1 MIRFILFFSILVL
14 SACTRQLTPFTS
26 GLVEN
31 QAWAEPDLRKIQY
44 YLSDDIQLERQIR
57 KNASDIVLGEI
68 ILKDGRQIEQLIL
81 RKGTP
86 GVLVQMPKSDKLGI
100 SFEPGRD
107 DRFLVFT
114 PHPKRNGTYVLSAQN
129 WTDGRGQLNYGGNTY
144 NTVAGGGLA
153 ALEVDLKANNSRKV
167 SRREIGGRTVK

>member
-1 MIRFILFFSILVL
+1 MYLYLFIAIVGL

-31 QAWAEPDLRKIQY
+31 QSWAEQDLRKIQY
-44 YLSDDIQLERQIR
+44 YLSDDVHLERQVR
-57 KNASDIVLGEI
+57 KNASEIVLGEI

-100 SFEPGRD
+100 SFEPDRD
-107 DRFLVFT
+107 DRFLIFT
-114 PHPKRNGTYVLSAQN
+114 PHPKRNGTFVLSAQN
-129 WTDGRGQLNYGGNTY
+129 WSEGRGQLSYGGNTY
-144 NTVAGGGLA
+144 YTIPGAGLA
-153 ALEVDLKANNSRKV
+153 SLEVDLKANNSRKV
-167 SRREIGGRTVK
+167 SRREIGGRTIK